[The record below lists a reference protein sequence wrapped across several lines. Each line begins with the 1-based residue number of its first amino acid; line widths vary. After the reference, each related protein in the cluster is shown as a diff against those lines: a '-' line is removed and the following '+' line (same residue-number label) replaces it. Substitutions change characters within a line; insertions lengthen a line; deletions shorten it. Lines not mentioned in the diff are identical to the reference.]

1 MKTSQLSVDF
11 LIVLIFLLCECK
23 FLWSVCCGNCL
34 SLWRFAVRQCKTDFK
49 SHFLRSFF
57 PGCQT
62 LCWQNQMDFCFL
74 SEFWEISSDTH
85 IRYIFV
91 WMNWWYLKRITSDNH
106 RLHLIYSNY
115 FLQPFIRMWICLES
129 IFPTWS
135 GETSVILACSVEFL
149 QSFFKRS
156 EYPSNHAW
164 PLVSPRIG

>member
-1 MKTSQLSVDF
+1 VKTSQLSVDF

-23 FLWSVCCGNCL
+23 FLWSVCCGNRL

-85 IRYIFV
+85 IR
-91 WMNWWYLKRITSDNH
+91 
-106 RLHLIYSNY
+106 
-115 FLQPFIRMWICLES
+115 S
-129 IFPTWS
+129 IFCVDELVIFEKNNFRQSSVALDLFKLFPPTFHSKVDMPWKHLS
-135 GETSVILACSVEFL
+135 HMIRRDFSYPCVFGWVPSI
-149 QSFFKRS
+149 FFQEK
-156 EYPSNHAW
+156 
-164 PLVSPRIG
+164 